1 MKAKDIIGSLLSV
14 TLAAAVLSTFAVT
27 SYSQTSRPRYSS
39 PQSGSSQ
46 YGSRDWTVPED
57 TVISMRM
64 DRDLSS
70 RTSRVGDTFT
80 ATVTIPVYVNGRTV
94 IPAGSKVEGRVTQ
107 VTPAKRMSKSG
118 TIAVDFDE
126 LVFPNGSRVRLAG
139 NLTSDDPEVRDQIDD
154 ESRVEGR
161 NNKRSAIF
169 VGGGGAVG
177 AVLGGMAGGG
187 KGAVLG
193 GVIGAGAGVAGV
205 LLSKGEEAQ
214 VPAGTPF
221 GINLRQPLVVQ
232 EGYVDEGRGGYARN
246 DDPPSSRDSRYD
258 RPRDY
263 DRSGDSRSRDTGSRD
278 TGPERDRQP
287 EPDPDEPF
295 EPGSVD
301 PDSDEMEP
309 QPDLPPASR
318 PSAGRSVEPNPP
330 AVNLPLSSPEMVRRA
345 QIALKEQGYY
355 EGQTDGVMSSRTSTA
370 LKTYQREHNLVETG
384 DLDPQ
389 TARSLG
395 ILGGAAS
402 AQPST
407 QPSGQPVSRPQQG
420 AQRQPAGETVL
431 AKVLSATANRTA
443 DGSIFVLIHTQ
454 GNTGGYRWFGEQ
466 VVNGDTLEVYARAVK
481 PTGIVTQALTRG
493 RIEMNARDGVQHV
506 RRVVVHGIDGD
517 INISLAGGGGNIST
531 GNSPSGYNQVGFN
544 IQRQA
549 EELLGEYQ
557 RQIGVRLTGTG
568 VELSSGGQYREAEIE
583 LLFALDGFANA
594 AQLYARLVTSL
605 QDRDGLRGAVLSLA
619 RQARRTDRIMTTS
632 SIRAADALAP
642 RWDAIRVEVLRLTQA
657 HNINTADIDY

>member
-1 MKAKDIIGSLLSV
+1 MKAKVNIGPLLSLA
-14 TLAAAVLSTFAVT
+14 LAAAVLTTLAGT
-27 SYSQTSRPRYSS
+27 GYSQNTRPRYSGS
-39 PQSGSSQ
+39 QSNNSQ
-46 YGSRDWTVPED
+46 YGNRDWTVPAD

-70 RTSRVGDTFT
+70 RTSRVGDRFT

-126 LVFPNGSRVRLAG
+126 LVFPNGSRVPLAG
-139 NLTSDDPEVRDQIDD
+139 NLTSDDPQTRDQIDD

-161 NNKRSAIF
+161 NNKRPAIF

-221 GINLRQPLVVQ
+221 GINLQQPLVIN
-232 EGYVDEGRGGYARN
+232 ETYVDEGRGGYTSN
-246 DDPPSSRDSRYD
+246 PDPPTRRDTQYD

-263 DRSGDSRSRDTGSRD
+263 DRSGDNRPRDTGTDRD
-278 TGPERDRQP
+278 RNRDRQP
-287 EPDPDEPF
+287 EPDPDE
-295 EPGSVD
+295 EVD
-301 PDSDEMEP
+301 EDSGDMEP
-309 QPDLPPASR
+309 EPDPTLTPR
-318 PSAGRSVEPNPP
+318 PTTGRPVETSTP

-345 QIALKEQGYY
+345 QMALKDQGYY
-355 EGQTDGVMSSRTSTA
+355 EGQSDGVMSARTSAA
-370 LKTYQREHNLVETG
+370 LKTYQREHNLAETG

-389 TARSLG
+389 TAKSLG
-395 ILGGAAS
+395 IFGGAAS
-402 AQPST
+402 VQPST
-407 QPSGQPVSRPQQG
+407 QPPAQPVSRPQQG
-420 AQRQPAGETVL
+420 RGGQPAGETVL

-443 DGSIFVLIHTQ
+443 DGAIFVLIHTQ

-493 RIEMNARDGVQHV
+493 RIEMNVRDNVQHV
-506 RRVVVHGIDGD
+506 RRVVIHGIDGD
-517 INISLAGGGGNIST
+517 INLSLAGGGSISGNGAST
-531 GNSPSGYNQVGFN
+531 NSSVDYNPVGFN

-568 VELSSGGQYREAEIE
+568 VELSNGGRYREAEIE

-605 QDRDGLRGAVLSLA
+605 QDREGLRGAVLSLA

-632 SIRAADALAP
+632 SSRAADALAT
-642 RWDAIRVEVLRLTQA
+642 RWDSIRVEVLRLSQA
-657 HNINTADIDY
+657 HNINTADIDF

>member
-1 MKAKDIIGSLLSV
+1 MKAKHNIVSLLSLAV
-14 TLAAAVLSTFAVT
+14 AAAVLTTLAGT
-27 SYSQTSRPRYSS
+27 GYSQNSRPRYSS
-39 PQSGSSQ
+39 PQYSNQQ
-46 YGSRDWTVPED
+46 YGSRDWTVPQD

-70 RTSRVGDTFT
+70 RTSRVGDRFT

-126 LVFPNGSRVRLAG
+126 LVFPNGSRVPLAG

-161 NNKRSAIF
+161 NNKRPAIF

-221 GINLRQPLVVQ
+221 GINLQQPLVVK
-232 EGYVDEGRGGYARN
+232 ESYVDEGRGSYTGDA
-246 DDPPSSRDSRYD
+246 DPPASRDNRYD

-263 DRSGDSRSRDTGSRD
+263 DRSTSDRPRDAGSDRY
-278 TGPERDRQP
+278 RDRQP
-287 EPDPDEPF
+287 DPDPDEPID
-295 EPGSVD
+295 GD
-301 PDSDEMEP
+301 TDDMEP
-309 QPDLPPASR
+309 EPDPPPAAR
-318 PSAGRSVEPNPP
+318 PSAGRPVETSAP

-355 EGQTDGVMSSRTSTA
+355 EGQSDGVMSPRTSSA
-370 LKTYQREHNLVETG
+370 LKTYQREHNLAETG

-395 ILGGAAS
+395 ILGGSAS
-402 AQPST
+402 AQPSN
-407 QPSGQPVSRPQQG
+407 QPPAQTVSRPQQNTG
-420 AQRQPAGETVL
+420 RQPAGETVL

-443 DGSIFVLIHTQ
+443 EGSIFVLIHTQ

-466 VVNGDTLEVYARAVK
+466 LVNGDTLEVYARAVK

-493 RIEMNARDGVQHV
+493 RIEMNVRDNVQHV

-517 INISLAGGGGNIST
+517 INLALAGGGSGGNVA
-531 GNSPSGYNQVGFN
+531 NVEPARDYNPAGFN

-568 VELSSGGQYREAEIE
+568 VELSNGGRYREAEIE

-594 AQLYARLVTSL
+594 AQLYARLASSL

-632 SIRAADALAP
+632 SSRAADALAT
-642 RWDAIRVEVLRLTQA
+642 RWDAIRVEVLRLSQT